1 MAFFAGKL
9 VLVPEPENPTIVVIT
24 DRNDLDDQLFGVFA
38 SCEELLRQAPTQVQ
52 DRTQLRTSW
61 PERPGPT
68 WLTDWFP

>member
-9 VLVPEPENPTIVVIT
+9 VLAPEPENPTIVVIT

-38 SCEELLRQAPTQVQ
+38 SCGELLRQAPAQVE
-52 DRTQLRTSW
+52 DRMQLRISW

-68 WLTDWFP
+68 WLIDWFP